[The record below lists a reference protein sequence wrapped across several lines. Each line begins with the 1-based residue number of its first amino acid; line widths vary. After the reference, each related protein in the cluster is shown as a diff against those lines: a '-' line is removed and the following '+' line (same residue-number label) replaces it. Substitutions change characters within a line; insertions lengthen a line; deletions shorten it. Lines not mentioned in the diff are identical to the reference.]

1 MATPRLPRN
10 LPGGNPVSWIRAL
23 ERRIALIEQR
33 SPFTGTG
40 LSAPASGVTQVD
52 GSLIVQNGE
61 AKSGNFA
68 AGSAGWHLDHG
79 GNAEFN
85 ALTIRGG
92 IIGND
97 ALTSPVGVGA
107 IYDSLTNFAL
117 TTVLTNIRTTNITVP
132 SGFTKAA
139 VSIVVRV
146 YAINPN
152 TTGGYDTH
160 GGDYLYGEANIQ
172 GFNGYA
178 LPLAVSG
185 SGGSGT
191 NISPFSTVL
200 SGLTAGSTFNVQIA
214 ASTNYANWAANAS
227 NTAEVSGSVLWFR

>member
-1 MATPRLPRN
+1 MATPE
-10 LPGGNPVSWIRAL
+10 LPGTFKRV
-23 ERRIALIEQR
+23 IEKLR
-33 SPFTGTG
+33 YDLNMTNEKLNNVFANTG
-40 LSAPASGVTQVD
+40 LSVPGPNVTRVD
-52 GSLIVQNGE
+52 GSLIVQSGE
-61 AKSGNFA
+61 AKSGNYV
-68 AGSAGWHLDHG
+68 AGSSGWHLDHG

-85 ALTIRGG
+85 DLTIRGG

-97 ALTSPVGVGA
+97 ALTTPVGVGA

-117 TTVLTNIRTTNITVP
+117 TTTLTNIRTTNITVP
-132 SGFTKAA
+132 TGFTSAA

-146 YAINPN
+146 FAINPN
-152 TTGGYDTH
+152 TTGGYDTK
-160 GGDYLYGEANIQ
+160 GGDYLYGQANIR
-172 GFNGYA
+172 GYNGYA

-200 SGLTAGSTFNVQIA
+200 TGLTAGSTFNVQIA
-214 ASTNYANWAANAS
+214 ACTSYAGWAANTS